1 MMEQLQH
8 SVRGTTESKLV
19 QVCQILTTQVDYQL
33 VLQIMIIGLRCLI
46 HIVSQILMIKTQI
59 YGGRIK
65 ILKVLVMLELHV
77 ILLKIV
83 PVLYIENQMLN
94 IY

>member
-46 HIVSQILMIKTQI
+46 HIVSQILMIKTQ
-59 YGGRIK
+59 YMG
-65 ILKVLVMLELHV
+65 VV
-77 ILLKIV
+77 
-83 PVLYIENQMLN
+83 
-94 IY
+94 